1 MRFGGEDLK
10 VYLYRDPVDMRSYA
24 QRLLFN
30 TPGGGRPLRE
40 NPCRSGRAAA
50 DSRPMSCVAAP
61 SGLDDRP
68 MAPIAPRWLT
78 PSGRKS
84 AHRGLAAYRRPASAK
99 PCSQALIASGKT
111 PRLPTTARRSHLLP
125 QSNPQQKPTNKP
137 GACSDLSSFACQAC
151 VTTYLNNTYGNFG
164 GFIASTFNAQQSIPG
179 LSGQS
184 LFNTLAPTAEIGLA
198 KFGAG
203 QGLQFGGD
211 FIAMNT
217 SGAGCFWLG
226 TSLEYAGVMV
236 APVLGVIGAE
246 TTPFATVATSIARS
260 ACGG

>member
-1 MRFGGEDLK
+1 M
-10 VYLYRDPVDMRSYA
+10 
-24 QRLLFN
+24 
-30 TPGGGRPLRE
+30 
-40 NPCRSGRAAA
+40 NPCRCGQAAA
-50 DSRPMSCVAAP
+50 DSASMPHTAAP
-61 SGLDDRP
+61 SGLDMQQPPTASRW
-68 MAPIAPRWLT
+68 PRS
-78 PSGRKS
+78 SGRKN
-84 AHRGLAAYRRPASAK
+84 AHRGLAACRRAASGK
-99 PCSQALIASGKT
+99 SCSQALAASGKT
-111 PRLPTTARRSHLLP
+111 PRLPTTARRSHLLQ
-125 QSNPQQKPTNKP
+125 QSNPQPQKPTKTP

-217 SGAGCFWLG
+217 SGAGGFWLG
-226 TSLEYAGVMV
+226 TSLEYAGAMV
-236 APVLGVIGAE
+236 APVLGVIGAA